1 MIETL
6 LLRLRLRD
14 DVSDEEEA
22 ALRGVI
28 TDTQDYP
35 ARVKIVRRGE
45 ALERSILLLDG
56 MMCRCKNL
64 RNGQRQ
70 ITALHVPGDFLDLH
84 GFTLKRLDHDVM
96 SLGPSRVAFAPH
108 DRLIKL
114 TEDHPHLMRLLW
126 MTTNMDAAMHREWEL
141 SLGQRSGAVRAAH
154 LFCELYAREEVVHK
168 NIGHTLKLPMTQAE
182 LGECLGLT
190 VVHTNRVLKE
200 LREAGL
206 ASFTRGDLVI
216 HDIQRLRDFADF
228 DPAYLYL
235 DKRPR

>member
-6 LLRLRLRD
+6 LLRLRVRD
-14 DVSDEEEA
+14 NVSSDEEA
-22 ALRGVI
+22 ALRWAI
-28 TDTQDYP
+28 TGTQDYP

-45 ALERSILLLDG
+45 PLERSILLLDG

-108 DRLIKL
+108 ERLIEL
-114 TEDHPHLMRLLW
+114 TETHPHLMRLLW

-154 LFCELYAREEVVHK
+154 LFCELYAREEVVHT
-168 NIGHTLKLPMTQAE
+168 NFGYTLKLPMTQAE
-182 LGECLGLT
+182 LGECIGLT

-216 HDIQRLRDFADF
+216 HDLVRLREFADF
-228 DPAYLYL
+228 DPSYLYL